1 MGNCIDKGDGNS
13 GADGKGAGGIAGL
26 LAEGDTTFETKTDA
40 GRVHLAI

>member
-26 LAEGDTTFETKTDA
+26 LAEGDTTFDTKNDT
-40 GRVHLAI
+40 GKVHLAI